1 MSEGSGAM
9 LTARA
14 GKHHASVAP
23 VIASHTMVHLDGP
36 LMIQGERGE
45 MQEVQ

>member
-1 MSEGSGAM
+1 M
-9 LTARA
+9 LIARA

-36 LMIQGERGE
+36 LMIQGQRGE
-45 MQEVQ
+45 MQEVHFVTSIN